1 MLETF
6 YKDYDTNSNSKYIKE
21 IENLNNTIRSIVHLV
36 KDLQAN
42 LWHQLQQ
49 IINQIPTYIIFNTV
63 LKLTEDQIQNVLSL
77 KNSLTISSND
87 SNSSNS
93 ELSDMDKQVVK
104 SQMSIFVNAARL
116 AAVKKAYNLN
126 FNKFTEG
133 YHNFVD
139 SVKIRVDK
147 FNNTSSSIDD
157 VETIVSD
164 YITQYNTITYKR
176 TENEDL
182 RKEIGNCK
190 MRLED
195 NKKHI
200 DNDSLVLLTLKDIYE
215 SIQNIANKMNYE
227 MSGINLVKDKIMF
240 WKNTIAGEFI
250 SMKQKSNR
258 LQASMM
264 NSSVGIV
271 NRIDMTSSSLDLTAE
286 QGQNGVLSST
296 KLDFDA
302 TLSVTMQRFGDIS
315 MLPAKRFIMP
325 NYVME
330 VLTFTEIPINCF
342 HDISKEGLFY
352 IHSNDFQRYDLKS
365 GFSSALTHNG
375 VLNEIIGLRKW
386 SEDVN
391 LMLKAPI
398 PQIHHTLGN
407 IRSFIFFKFF
417 LNILNISSGPQEI

>member
-1 MLETF
+1 M
-6 YKDYDTNSNSKYIKE
+6 
-21 IENLNNTIRSIVHLV
+21 

-42 LWHQLQQ
+42 LWYQLQQ

-77 KNSLTISSND
+77 KNSLIMSSND

-93 ELSDMDKQVVK
+93 ELSDMDKQVLK
-104 SQMSIFVNAARL
+104 SQMSIFVNAAKL

-133 YHNFVD
+133 YHNFVE

-147 FNNTSSSIDD
+147 FNNTSNSVDD

-176 TENEDL
+176 TQNEIL
-182 RKEIGNCK
+182 RKEIENCK
-190 MRLED
+190 LRLED

-215 SIQNIANKMNYE
+215 NIQNIADKMNYE
-227 MSGINLVKDKIMF
+227 ISGMNLVKDKILF

-258 LQASMM
+258 LQTSMM

-271 NRIDMTSSSLDLTAE
+271 NRIDMANSSLDLTVE
-286 QGQNGVLSST
+286 QGQGGVFSST

-330 VLTFTEIPINCF
+330 VLTFIEIPVNCF
-342 HDISKEGLFY
+342 YNISKEGLFY
-352 IHSNDFQRYDLKS
+352 IHSNDFHRYDLKG

-375 VLNEIIGLRKW
+375 NLIELIELRKW

-391 LMLKAPI
+391 LMLKVQI

-407 IRSFIFFKFF
+407 IRSLNFFILFNYINAGIYF
-417 LNILNISSGPQEI
+417 